1 LSGSRIGAALT
12 LRSDLQTTGI
22 PGFLLPLDG
31 WRTIEG
37 RLARDPSRHTWPML
51 FHSQTFI
58 FVFLPLVLLLYYRFA
73 GRARVRIGFLV
84 FASFVFYGYWEIRL
98 VPLLAA
104 SIVVNWLFARV
115 AHLGK
120 GRWPVAAGVALNL
133 IVLGIFKYADFFAD
147 SLAALGAFD
156 HARWNIILP
165 LGISFFTFQQISYLI
180 DLRRGAAP
188 LYRFDEYA
196 LYVSFFP
203 QLIAGPIVR
212 HNEIIDQFA
221 FSPLRDGMHERLARG
236 LVLFLVG
243 IVKKAILADRLAMF
257 VDPIYARAEA
267 GGALAMPDA
276 WLAAGGFGLQI
287 YFDFSGYS
295 DMAIGLALMFGF
307 VLPENFNA
315 PYRATSI
322 RAFWRRWHM
331 TLSRFLRDYLYI
343 PLGGS
348 RHGWLRQ
355 GAAVMITMLLGGL
368 WHGAGWT
375 FVSWGGLHGL
385 ALAANQLWR
394 RSGMAMPAALGWL
407 LTMGFVFF
415 CWILFRAETFGG
427 AARLIEAFAGPLTGP
442 ALHPKHWVLLGIASA
457 VALLGITSQRLVKEH
472 LRPYPAL
479 GAGLAVGL
487 AYMAL
492 HVGGKGA
499 QEFIYFQF

>member
-1 LSGSRIGAALT
+1 
-12 LRSDLQTTGI
+12 
-22 PGFLLPLDG
+22 
-31 WRTIEG
+31 
-37 RLARDPSRHTWPML
+37 ML
-51 FHSQTFI
+51 FHSQGFL
-58 FVFLPLVLLLYYRFA
+58 FAFLPLALALYYAAA
-73 GRARVRIGFLV
+73 GMERARIALLV
-84 FASFVFYGYWEIRL
+84 LASFVFYGYWDVRL
-98 VPLLAA
+98 VPLLAG
-104 SIVVNWLFARV
+104 SIVVNWLFARI
-115 AHLGK
+115 AHLGR
-120 GRWPVAAGVALNL
+120 GGWPVVAGVALNL
-133 IVLGIFKYADFFAD
+133 AVLGIFKYADFFAD
-147 SLAALGAFD
+147 SLAALGLFE

-196 LYVSFFP
+196 LYVAFFP

-212 HNEIIDQFA
+212 HHEIIHQFA
-221 FSPLRDGMHERLARG
+221 LDPFRDGLHARLSRG

-243 IVKKAILADRLAMF
+243 IVKKAVLADRLALF

-267 GGALAMPDA
+267 GSALAMPDA

-307 VLPENFNA
+307 TLPDNFNA

-322 RAFWRRWHM
+322 REFWRRWHM

-348 RHGWLRQ
+348 RRGPGRR
-355 GAAVMITMLLGGL
+355 AAALSLTMLLGGL

-375 FVSWGGLHGL
+375 FVIWGGLHGL
-385 ALAANQLWR
+385 GLAANHLWR
-394 RSGMAMPAALGWL
+394 RTGIAMPAALGWL
-407 LTMGFVFF
+407 LTMAFVFF
-415 CWILFRAETFGG
+415 CWILFRAQSFAG
-427 AARLIEAFAGPLTGP
+427 AARLVEALAGPLADP
-442 ALHPKHWVLLGIASA
+442 ALHPKHWVLLGIAA
-457 VALLGITSQRLVKEH
+457 GVALLGVTSQRLVKQE
-472 LRPYPAL
+472 LRPYPVL
-479 GAGLAVGL
+479 GAALAVGL

-492 HVGGKGA
+492 HVGGPGA